1 MLIQY
6 HYAIFDFYVC
16 GTFALNTKIKLLLL
30 LSHRRKSERR
40 KNTYLCVFCFF
51 PPIVENGIHVICNC
65 PFVIF
70 QYLHLEC
77 ARARQ

>member
-6 HYAIFDFYVC
+6 HYVIFDFYVR
-16 GTFALNTKIKLLLL
+16 GTFALNTKIKLLLP
-30 LSHRRKSERR
+30 LSHSRKNEKM
-40 KNTYLCVFCFF
+40 KNTYVCVFLFLFCFF
-51 PPIVENGIHVICNC
+51 PFVENGIHVI
-65 PFVIF
+65 FVIF